1 MDICLKLF
9 LVFLEIGAVS
19 FGGGYGMIALMREK
33 SLENGWLTADSFLN
47 MVAVAES
54 TPGPVAVNIATFVGA
69 NSAGVW
75 GALCATLGVILPS
88 FIIILVVAAFI
99 NNLMKFAGVQAV
111 VKGMKPAVTGII
123 FATAISM
130 LIKAVLAVEKFGD
143 SVDFSYSRL
152 IIFVT
157 VFAIFLGYKKIF
169 KKNINPIF
177 LIIISAGLGL
187 ALCPFIP

>member
-1 MDICLKLF
+1 MSIYLQLF
-9 LVFLEIGAVS
+9 LTFLEIGAVS

-33 SLENGWLTADSFLN
+33 SLAHGWLTADSFLN

-69 NSAGVW
+69 DSAGLL
-75 GALCATLGVILPS
+75 GSLCATIGVILPS
-88 FIIILVVAAFI
+88 FIIILVVAALI

-123 FATAISM
+123 FATAITL
-130 LIKAVLAVEKFGD
+130 LIKAVFAIEKFGEKIE
-143 SVDFSYSRL
+143 FSYSRL
-152 IIFVT
+152 IIFAT
-157 VFAIFLGYKKIF
+157 VIVVFFGYKKLF

-177 LIIISAGLGL
+177 LIIISACLGI

>member
-33 SLENGWLTADSFLN
+33 SLANGWLTADSFLN

-157 VFAIFLGYKKIF
+157 VFAIFFGYKKIF

>member
-33 SLENGWLTADSFLN
+33 SLANGWLTADSFLN

-69 NSAGVW
+69 NSAGVL

-143 SVDFSYSRL
+143 SVNFSYSRL

-157 VFAIFLGYKKIF
+157 VFVVFWGYKKIF

-187 ALCPFIP
+187 ALCPFIL

>member
-75 GALCATLGVILPS
+75 GAICATLGVILPS
-88 FIIILVVAAFI
+88 FIIILIVAAFI